1 MKHII
6 LSLII
11 SLFLSFPAMAAHV
24 TVDESETRI
33 IYSVGGS
40 SDDTFT
46 IPFTFYDTADI
57 DVYVN
62 GSQLSTADYTVT
74 GTAGTT
80 GGYEG
85 GTVTLDTGVTNSTV
99 IVLLDMP
106 IARTTDFPASS
117 EFNITSLNTQLDKL
131 VSLSQQLD
139 SGIRRSL
146 KLSIESSMVDG
157 SGDPFD
163 MVFAETPEDG
173 QVIYFSSADGGF
185 VNGPDAS
192 DIDSITTNTAAAA
205 ASASA
210 ASASASAASSSAS
223 AASSS
228 ASAASVSAAAAASSA
243 DELTLEYVGAWTTA
257 TAYVQHNIV
266 FSSGSSYIATADH
279 TSGASTEPGI
289 GGSWSTVWD
298 LFARQGN
305 AGAGTGDM
313 LSTNNL
319 SDVADAATSRTNLG
333 LGTIATQAANNV
345 TISGGAVTGI
355 TDLAIADG
363 GTGASTAANA
373 FTALKQ
379 DATESA
385 TGVVE
390 LATTAEVT
398 TGTDTTRAVTPAGVA
413 AAIAAAPA
421 TINGYSLIDMQ
432 VFTASGTWTK
442 PANTTAAYFIVVGG
456 GGGGG
461 GADSTA
467 NASAG
472 GGGGGGGTCL
482 ELATTGLGATETVTV
497 GAAGS
502 AGSSSGGS
510 GGSGGTSSFGSHC
523 SATGGAGGTG
533 GGIGTAGVLTKAGGA
548 AGAGSSGSF
557 NAEGGDGAAGY
568 SIYDTDITNSSIA
581 VGGRGGESLYGGGGQ
596 GGAATTSANSNGSG
610 GNSYGG
616 GGGGGASATNNAGAT
631 GGGGSAGVVIVFSYG
646 DGP

>member
-1 MKHII
+1 MKHLI
-6 LSLII
+6 LSLIL
-11 SLFLSFPAMAAHV
+11 SLSLSFPAMAAHV
-24 TVDESETRI
+24 TVDETEARI

-62 GSQLSTADYTVT
+62 GTQLSTSDYTVT
-74 GTAGTT
+74 GTPGTT

-131 VSLSQQLD
+131 VSLNQQLD
-139 SGIRRSL
+139 AAVRRSL
-146 KLSIESSMVDG
+146 KLPIESSMVDDD
-157 SGDPFD
+157 GDPFD

-173 QVIYFSSADGGF
+173 AVIYFSSADGGF
-185 VNGPDAS
+185 INGPDAS
-192 DIDSITTNTAAAA
+192 DITSIEANVVAAA
-205 ASASA
+205 ASASS

-243 DELTLEYVGAWTTA
+243 DELTLEYIGAWTTA

-266 FSSGSSYIATADH
+266 YSSGSSYIATADH

-289 GGSWSTVWD
+289 GASWATVWD

-313 LSTNNL
+313 LSANNL

-379 DATESA
+379 AATESA

-390 LATTAEVT
+390 LATTAEAT
-398 TGTDTTRAVTPAGVA
+398 TGTDTQRAVTPAGVA

-461 GADSTA
+461 GAYGTGGGSS
-467 NASAG
+467 SAVG
-472 GGGGGGGTCL
+472 GGGGGGGTCM
-482 ELATTGLGATETVTV
+482 ELATSGLGATETVTIGAAGAAGASSGGNGGTGGTSSFGAHCSAAGGAGGTGTNSGAATTASLVAAGGAEGAGSGGSINLGGGEGSYGFVTDPESLAV
-497 GAAGS
+497 GGTGGSSMLGGGGRGAGSISGSTAGS
-502 AGSSSGGS
+502 AGSSY
-510 GGSGGTSSFGSHC
+510 
-523 SATGGAGGTG
+523 GA
-533 GGIGTAGVLTKAGGA
+533 
-548 AGAGSSGSF
+548 
-557 NAEGGDGAAGY
+557 
-568 SIYDTDITNSSIA
+568 
-581 VGGRGGESLYGGGGQ
+581 
-596 GGAATTSANSNGSG
+596 
-610 GNSYGG
+610 
-616 GGGGGASATNNAGAT
+616 GGGGAANVNSGS
-631 GGGGSAGVVIVFSYG
+631 GSAGGAGTAGAVIVFSYG

>member
-1 MKHII
+1 MKNLI
-6 LSLII
+6 LALMLSV
-11 SLFLSFPAMAAHV
+11 SLSFPAMAAHV

-146 KLSIESSMVDG
+146 KLPIESSMVDG

-421 TINGYSLIDMQ
+421 SINGYSLIDMQ

-442 PANTTAAYFIVVGG
+442 PANTTAAYFIVVGA

-461 GADSTA
+461 GAYGTGGGSNSA
-467 NASAG
+467 AG
-472 GGGGGGGTCL
+472 GGGGGGGSCM
-482 ELATTGLGATETVTV
+482 ELATSGLGATETVTI
-497 GAAGS
+497 GAAGA
-502 AGSSSGGS
+502 AGSSSGGN
-510 GGSGGTSSFGSHC
+510 GGAGGTSSFGSHC

-533 GGIGTAGVLTKAGGA
+533 TNSAAATTASLVAAGGA
-548 AGAGSSGSF
+548 EGAGSSGSI
-557 NAEGGDGAAGY
+557 NLGGGEGSYGFVIDPE
-568 SIYDTDITNSSIA
+568 SMA
-581 VGGRGGESLYGGGGQ
+581 VGGIGGGSMLGGGGR
-596 GGAATTSANSNGSG
+596 GAGTISGSTAGSAGSV
-610 GNSYGG
+610 YGA
-616 GGGGGASATNNAGAT
+616 GGGGAANVNSGSGAAGGAGA
-631 GGGGSAGVVIVFSYG
+631 AGAVIVFSYG